1 MPCRP
6 SRPKKGGGG
15 LLSFVCFFRVSHTIT
30 GATHTERTP
39 RVSRTLKT
47 SGRDVSTVSVVSLLG
62 SANLQRTFRLTIQVW
77 PRGFWPVRLRDP
89 SRPPTSSP
97 ALSFVNT
104 IQSFGS
110 PAVALERNHIPV
122 WHFTAF
128 TSARGALH
136 CFSHKEALFGE
147 ASITI
152 IGILYS
158 GMSPVCKSIA
168 LTIPAFFPIWS
179 SAGYQKRGA

>member
-1 MPCRP
+1 M
-6 SRPKKGGGG
+6 
-15 LLSFVCFFRVSHTIT
+15 FFFRVSHTVT
-30 GATHTERTP
+30 GATHAKLTP
-39 RVSRTLKT
+39 RVSRTSLT

-62 SANLQRTFRLTIQVW
+62 SVNLQRTFRLTIRVW
-77 PRGFWPVRLRDP
+77 PRGFGPVRLRDP

-110 PAVALERNHIPV
+110 PAVALERNPVPV

-128 TSARGALH
+128 TSARGTSH

-147 ASITI
+147 VSIAL

-168 LTIPAFFPIWS
+168 LTIPAFFPFWS
-179 SAGYQKRGA
+179 PAGRNKKGALISKLLTLKP